1 MRVRGPWERFW
12 FVLLLALVVL
22 AWAACGSEDE
32 EFRLVFYS
40 ERDGDSDI
48 YLMDT
53 DGSNV
58 QQLTNEAG
66 RDYEAK
72 ASADGRLLVFGSQRA
87 GGENGLLYVMNVDG
101 SGVRPL
107 TAANEGQEINDEYP
121 DWSPDGR
128 RVVFQRVIRP
138 AEGGA
143 ESDLWLVD
151 IESGRETQLTDTPDV
166 WDSTPSFTANGTS
179 VLFENSSSGDFEL
192 YQLRL
197 DDMQVSQLTESEGTE
212 IEAKQSPDGERI
224 AFAFERDG
232 DFDIYVMRND
242 GSDLRALTDNDAA
255 DRCPQWSPD
264 GKRISFVSERD
275 GDLEVYLMNSDGSDQ
290 RRLTNSPGADEVPDW
305 VASP

>member
-1 MRVRGPWERFW
+1 
-12 FVLLLALVVL
+12 
-22 AWAACGSEDE
+22 
-32 EFRLVFYS
+32 VFYS

-48 YLMDT
+48 YLMDA

-58 QQLTNEAG
+58 QQLTDEDG

-72 ASADGRLLVFGSQRA
+72 ASAAGSLIVFGSQRA
-87 GGENGLLYVMNVDG
+87 GGENGLLYVMNMDG

-107 TAANEGQEINDEYP
+107 TAANEGQKMNDEYP

-128 RVVFQRVIRP
+128 RVVFQRVIRL
-138 AEGGA
+138 ADGGA

-151 IESGRETQLTDTPDV
+151 VDSGSETQLTDTPDV

-264 GKRISFVSERD
+264 GKRISFVSDRD
-275 GDLEVYLMNSDGSDQ
+275 GDLEIYLMNSDGSDQ

>member
-1 MRVRGPWERFW
+1 MRVRGTWARFW
-12 FVLLLALVVL
+12 FVLLFALLLLAGVG
-22 AWAACGSEDE
+22 CGGDGDE

-48 YLMDT
+48 YLMDA

-66 RDYEAK
+66 SDYEAK
-72 ASADGRLLVFGSQRA
+72 ASPDGSLIVFGSQRA

-107 TAANEGQEINDEYP
+107 TTANEGQAVNDEYP

-128 RVVFQRVIRP
+128 RVAFQRVTSL
-138 AEGGA
+138 AEGA
-143 ESDLWLVD
+143 KSDLWLVD

-166 WDSTPSFTANGTS
+166 WDSTPSFAADGNS
-179 VLFENSSSGDFEL
+179 VLFENSSSGDFEI

-197 DDMQVSQLTESEGTE
+197 DDMRVSQLTDSEGTE
-212 IEAKQSPDGERI
+212 IEAKQSPDGARI

-232 DFDIYVMRND
+232 DFDIYVMSND

-255 DRCPQWSPD
+255 DGCPQWSPD

-275 GDLEVYLMNSDGSDQ
+275 GDMEIYLMNSDGSDQ
-290 RRLTNSPGADEVPDW
+290 RRLTNSPGTDEVPDW
-305 VASP
+305 VALP